1 MTFKKNEIYLTKEGL
16 KRLQEELRVLQ
27 EEKHPSLVKRVARA
41 RDYGDLTENAE
52 YANAREELAFLKTRI
67 EELEG
72 IIAQAAVIKSDKR
85 KRTVALG
92 SKVTV
97 QGNGQRKIYTLVGE
111 WEADPKLKK
120 ISYNSPLGKALMG
133 KKVGEKVKIEAPA
146 GKIIYTIKKIH

>member
-16 KRLQEELRVLQ
+16 KRLQEELRVLK
-27 EEKHPSLVKRVARA
+27 EEKHPRLVKRVARA
-41 RDYGDLTENAE
+41 RDYGDLTENVE
-52 YANAREELAFLKTRI
+52 YTNAREELAFLKTRI
-67 EELEG
+67 EGLEG
-72 IIAQAAVIKSDKR
+72 IIAQVAVIKSDKR